1 MLHGVILIV
10 SALLAP
16 WQPYWIPAGSMKPT
30 LLVGDY
36 IIALPSRAMPARGD
50 VVVFDHP
57 VNGTVYV
64 KRAVGVP
71 GDRVQMRGGVL
82 YLNDAPVPSE
92 PAPDFVEIYAR
103 QGPSRSLPRCANADA
118 AAGDIC
124 VKRRATET
132 LPGGARYDVLD
143 FGTFAM
149 DDTSLY
155 IVPKG
160 HFFVMD
166 GNRDNSVDSRIAPSM
181 HGVGL
186 VPEGNVRA
194 RAALVVFSSA
204 GRWLWNPASWRAGRF
219 LKVVR

>member
-1 MLHGVILIV
+1 MLHCLTLIL

-36 IIALPSRAMPARGD
+36 ILALPSGAMPARGD
-50 VVVFDHP
+50 VVVFAHP
-57 VNGTVYV
+57 ATGTIYV

-82 YLNDAPVPSE
+82 YLNDAPVPTG
-92 PAPDFVEIYAR
+92 PAPDFIETYDR
-103 QGPSRSLPRCANADA
+103 QGPQQTLPRCANADA
-118 AAGDIC
+118 VAGGVC
-124 VKRRATET
+124 VKHRRTEM
-132 LPGGARYDVLD
+132 LPGGRRYDVLD
-143 FGTFAM
+143 IGAGAL
-149 DDTSLY
+149 DDTPLY

-160 HFFVMD
+160 HFFVLGD
-166 GNRDNSVDSRIAPSM
+166 NRDNSVDSRVSPSM
-181 HGVGL
+181 GGVGL

-219 LKVVR
+219 LKVVQ